1 MNAFLATKEKPQNLQ
16 LGRTYL
22 ALCCFSQTITSTNY
36 AG

>member
-16 LGRTYL
+16 LGRTCL

-36 AG
+36 GG